1 MVAHVVDFL
10 SAVLD
15 NNSLWQVA
23 MSSLSENNG
32 AIMASTE
39 LSVVASSLVTFNA
52 TSFPWS
58 IANAGLE
65 RWIRLYLNNLLND
78 YKEITDVFN

>member
-39 LSVVASSLVTFNA
+39 LSVVASSLVPFNA
-52 TSFPWS
+52 SFVRWS
-58 IANAGLE
+58 IADAGLE
-65 RWIRLYLNNLLND
+65 RWIRLYLHYPLNA
-78 YKEITDVFN
+78 YKQILMY